1 MIVLQIQK
9 KLNGPEGE
17 MVLNLDLTIAKNQ
30 LVALYGASGAGKTS
44 TLRILAGLMRPDVGK
59 ILVNDE
65 VWFDSQ
71 EGINLKPQKRKLG
84 FVFQDYALFPHM
96 TVQENLEFAAAKGQL
111 KHVQELLE
119 IMELAQLADQRP
131 RSLSGG
137 QQQRVALARALAQ
150 RPKVLLLDEPLS
162 ALDQEIR
169 LRLQDYLWEVHRK
182 FELTTIMV
190 SHDSQEITKLA
201 DVVFV
206 LKNGEFTATGSPA
219 KILPN
224 SPDSTGIVVAIEKA
238 ENTATVTLEI
248 EGQIL
253 RIFLPPSRARNLR
266 LGQVLTL
273 NLNTPN

>member
-9 KLNGPEGE
+9 KLHGPEGE

-119 IMELAQLADQRP
+119 IMELARLADQRP

-190 SHDSQEITKLA
+190 SHDPQEITKLA

-206 LKNGEFTATGSPA
+206 LKNGEFTATGAPA

-224 SPDSTGIVVAIEKA
+224 SPDSTGIVVAVEKA
-238 ENTATVTLEI
+238 ANTTRVTLEI

-253 RIFLPPSRARNLR
+253 RITLPSSRARNLR

>member
-9 KLNGPEGE
+9 KLHGPEGE

-119 IMELAQLADQRP
+119 IMELARLADQRP
-131 RSLSGG
+131 GSLSGG

-162 ALDQEIR
+162 ALDRKIR

-182 FELTTIMV
+182 FELTTIIV
-190 SHDSQEITKLA
+190 SHDSHEITKLA
-201 DVVFV
+201 DAVFV
-206 LKNGEFTATGSPA
+206 LKNGKLTATGAPVE
-219 KILPN
+219 ILSN
-224 SPDSTGIVVAIEKA
+224 SSDSTGIVIAIEKA
-238 ENTATVTLEI
+238 ENTATVTLEV

-253 RIFLPPSRARNLR
+253 KISLPASRASNLR
-266 LGQVLTL
+266 LGQVLTI
-273 NLNTPN
+273 NLNTPT